1 MKDGQQGKNTTF
13 AILLTAGAI
22 CVCVISVCFGFALGK
37 NGFGLAVET
46 AGTQEA
52 AAGTGETEESTREAE
67 PQRMLWVSGV
77 NAPESFSSF
86 DPEELGGNL
95 ADTLYYKE
103 VEDVKI
109 RIGTEWMDFPE
120 AIREGKVTSAE
131 LFYQAR
137 TDARNGFCQEKANS
151 NHGLSAFV
159 YTYPGE
165 LDLFFSYDVY
175 ETPDGQQHLVDDV
188 WVGRAN
194 TMDHYT
200 NRGKLDRETGLRLDR
215 EDWGLSFRVIEA
227 TPNGMTLEVIQS
239 GGQQVGD
246 LTVEA
251 CFLPDAAGGY
261 VETAQS
267 GMSISRNGATELTLD
282 WSETRG
288 ALPAG
293 DYILELQIWDI
304 YDQCHPLI
312 VKYNEFQEYAVSF
325 TVS

>member
-131 LFYQAR
+131 LFLPGQNRRPERLLPGKGKFQPWTVHLCVY
-137 TDARNGFCQEKANS
+137 
-151 NHGLSAFV
+151 LSRRAGSF
-159 YTYPGE
+159 
-165 LDLFFSYDVY
+165 LF
-175 ETPDGQQHLVDDV
+175 L
-188 WVGRAN
+188 
-194 TMDHYT
+194 
-200 NRGKLDRETGLRLDR
+200 
-215 EDWGLSFRVIEA
+215 
-227 TPNGMTLEVIQS
+227 
-239 GGQQVGD
+239 
-246 LTVEA
+246 
-251 CFLPDAAGGY
+251 
-261 VETAQS
+261 
-267 GMSISRNGATELTLD
+267 
-282 WSETRG
+282 
-288 ALPAG
+288 
-293 DYILELQIWDI
+293 
-304 YDQCHPLI
+304 
-312 VKYNEFQEYAVSF
+312 
-325 TVS
+325 